1 MSSATK
7 RLLHAAEARMSA
19 TGAVI
24 NRTPEQAAHLAR
36 WGLSGQPVASMPPS
50 DIRTLGR
57 MFAGAFPPTMTA
69 DDIAEFGQINELF
82 EKECKWTQKIEC

>member
-1 MSSATK
+1 MSAFAK
-7 RLLHAAEARMSA
+7 RLLSAAEHRIGA
-19 TGAVI
+19 TGTTI
-24 NRTPEQAAHLAR
+24 NRTQEQAAQIAR

-69 DDIAEFGQINELF
+69 ADIEEFHQIDELF
-82 EKECKWTQKIEC
+82 EKEC